1 MRKAL
6 FILMC
11 LVAMSATG
19 TSLEAQEVTI
29 VLNPGWTWIS
39 YPGTEPVD
47 LVSALGS
54 FTPKVGDI
62 VASEWSA
69 SEYIGGEWLGD
80 VDTFYPGYGYMY
92 YSTRMAPVTL
102 TFNAQQ
108 PVPQV
113 LVTTSEPMLITAI
126 SAMGGGE
133 VTVNDGT
140 YIIVKG
146 LCWATHENPTTN
158 EDFFLE
164 VGSGVGS
171 FTVSMTDLNINTTYY
186 VRAYAVT
193 SNGTVYGEQKTFTTR
208 DGIPTV
214 TTAEV
219 TGITGEIA
227 ICGGTITDNGGLNIT
242 TRGVCWST
250 SPNPTLSDS
259 HTTNG
264 MGEGGFVS
272 ALTSLTLNTTYYVRA
287 YATNSYTTVYGNQR
301 SFTAEPIPNY
311 IIAVS
316 SNPTEGGTA
325 NVEFDRYV
333 RINNL
338 NELTEGSRVVFAARF
353 DDNASDYYAMRN
365 TSSGKPIGVLFTST
379 SSDGFE
385 ILPSSITNEE
395 DDFYWTVGVTAN
407 GYTFTNAAGQMVG
420 WTSSTNFAPEE
431 NTEWSI
437 MNETAGES
445 AMVPNYAGFTITNT
459 NTARGFALN
468 NSHNYGAYAVSNN
481 NSANY
486 NFFLDIF
493 MLDQRSCTVR
503 AMANEGYTF
512 TNWTEND
519 EVVSTDATYTFIVS
533 ANRTLIANFTYN
545 GGSDDHAYV
554 DLGLPSGLL
563 WATCNVGADA
573 PEDYGQYFAWGET
586 QPKNAYNWSTYQYC
600 NGGDGWNTLTKYCNK
615 SSFGYNGFTDNLTTL
630 LPEDDAATA
639 NWGDGWRM
647 PTRAEFQELYNNTT
661 VTWTTQNGVN
671 GRLFTASNG
680 NTLFLPATGCRY
692 YGTLFH
698 AGSYGYYWSS
708 SLHTDHPDY
717 AWYFY
722 SDSGNYGVFVEYRNY
737 GQTIRPVRAGLQN

>member
-193 SNGTVYGEQKTFTTR
+193 SNGIVYGDQKTFTTL
-208 DGIPTV
+208 DGIPILTTMDV
-214 TTAEV
+214 TN
-219 TGITGEIA
+219 INA
-227 ICGGTITDNGGLNIT
+227 ISAYSGGTIDNCGLAISA
-242 TRGVCWST
+242 RGVCWST
-250 SPNPTLSDS
+250 SPNPTIADS
-259 HTTNG
+259 HTTDGSGNG
-264 MGEGGFVS
+264 SFSSYITGLNVS
-272 ALTSLTLNTTYYVRA
+272 TTYYVRA
-287 YATNSYTTVYGNQR
+287 YATTTVGTGYGEQKT
-301 SFTAEPIPNY
+301 FT
-311 IIAVS
+311 
-316 SNPTEGGTA
+316 TGDGGGTA
-325 NVEFDRYV
+325 
-333 RINNL
+333 
-338 NELTEGSRVVFAARF
+338 EGSGTFYDPYNVAAGIGLQNEEPVAWVHGYIVGAVKSGLNYVT
-353 DDNASDYYAMRN
+353 DNADINWSAPFDNATN
-365 TSSGKPIGVLFTST
+365 VVIANDASCNEISQCIIVNLPSGKPLRVQVNLMDNPGNL
-379 SSDGFE
+379 GKH
-385 ILPSSITNEE
+385 L
-395 DDFYWTVGVTAN
+395 TVN
-407 GYTFTNAAGQMVG
+407 GKLRRYFRQAGLRDSG
-420 WTSSTNFAPEE
+420 
-431 NTEWSI
+431 
-437 MNETAGES
+437 G
-445 AMVPNYAGFTITNT
+445 
-459 NTARGFALN
+459 
-468 NSHNYGAYAVSNN
+468 
-481 NSANY
+481 
-486 NFFLDIF
+486 
-493 MLDQRSCTVR
+493 
-503 AMANEGYTF
+503 
-512 TNWTEND
+512 TEND
-519 EVVSTDATYTFIVS
+519 FVLEGVVGDE
-533 ANRTLIANFTYN
+533 
-545 GGSDDHAYV
+545 HAYV

-563 WATCNVGADA
+563 WATCNVGAET
-573 PEDYGQYFAWGET
+573 PEDYGEYFAWGET
-586 QPKNAYNWSTYQYC
+586 TPKSTYTWSNYQYC
-600 NGGDGWNTLTKYCNK
+600 HGNYYSITKYCDN
-615 SSFGYNGFTDNLTTL
+615 SSNGYNGFTDNLTTL

-639 NWGDGWRM
+639 NWGDNWRM
-647 PTRAEFQELYNNTT
+647 PTKEEWDELYNNTT

-671 GRLFTASNG
+671 GCLITASNG
-680 NTLFLPATGCRY
+680 NSLFLPATGCRY
-692 YGTLFH
+692 YGTLFSP
-698 AGSYGYYWSS
+698 GSEGHYWSS
-708 SLHTDHPDY
+708 SLQSGRSDY

-722 SDSGNYGVFVEYRNY
+722 FDLGDYCTYVEYRNY
-737 GQTIRPVRAGLQN
+737 GKVIRPVRVGLQN